1 MTMKTKLVFALA
13 AVLAAAPL
21 LAAPAAKDEK
31 KDAAAEQTDGPT
43 PEQLKAR
50 KAKKPSYTKF
60 ADAKAA
66 AEKCGLPLMVAALPE
81 LSGPAAMGINALKQ
95 KVLGNKDFMKDFAAQ
110 NCVFAFMKIKPDSK
124 NPKVV
129 DTKSLKE
136 PELKFIENFAVNKQ
150 MIAKAKQQK
159 QDEPKYTDMKCYPAI
174 ICMDSACE
182 KELFRLA
189 SYDKDGGFGVW
200 LSQVVDMF
208 RSAGIE
214 PVLSPR
220 VTKIVENPD
229 EPKKWK

>member
-1 MTMKTKLVFALA
+1 MKTKLVFALA
-13 AVLAAAPL
+13 AVLAAAPFV
-21 LAAPAAKDEK
+21 AASAAQDEK

-50 KAKKPSYTKF
+50 KAKRPSYTKF

-66 AEKCGLPLMVAALPE
+66 AEKCGLPLLVAALPD
-81 LSGPAAMGINALKQ
+81 LSGPQGAGIAMLKQ
-95 KVLGNKDFMKDFAAQ
+95 KVLNNKDFMKDFAAR
-110 NCVFAFMKIKPDSK
+110 NCVLAFMKIKPDSK

-129 DTKSLKE
+129 DTRPMKE

-159 QDEPKYTDMKCYPAI
+159 QDEPKYTDMKFYPAI
-174 ICMDSACE
+174 ICMDSKCE

-229 EPKKWK
+229 DPKKWK